1 MTTEIISGFNWV
13 DILIGVILVRAVFVG
28 AKRGIVIE
36 TFKLVGIIFAVFIT
50 LHYYSGMSKSLQDKM
65 HLPQGAA
72 DLFSFS
78 VLWGLIN
85 LIFKLIRDGFLM
97 LFKMEA
103 THSILDKWGGMF
115 VAVLRGL
122 LICSLTVLCMR
133 ASAIEY
139 LTKNLEKSLTASK
152 LVSLSPRVYESCYN
166 NFVSKFFPTE
176 EFNKAVFKLADL
188 TTEKKQEPKKKK

>member
-1 MTTEIISGFNWV
+1 MTTEMISNFNWV
-13 DILIGVILVRAVFVG
+13 DILMGVILIRAVFVG

-36 TFKLVGIIFAVFIT
+36 AFKLVGIIFTVFIT
-50 LHYYSGMSKSLQDKM
+50 LHYYSGMSKLLQDKM
-65 HLPQGAA
+65 HLPQGAG

-85 LIFKLIRDGFLM
+85 LVFKLIRDGFLM

-103 THSILDKWGGMF
+103 AHSILDKWGGLF
-115 VAVLRGL
+115 LAVLRGF
-122 LICSLTVLCMR
+122 LICSLAILCMR
-133 ASAIEY
+133 ASTIEY

-152 LVSLSPRVYESCYN
+152 LVGISPRVYESCYT

-176 EFNKAVFKLADL
+176 ELNKSVFKLADL
-188 TTEKKQEPKKKK
+188 TTEKKKDSRKK